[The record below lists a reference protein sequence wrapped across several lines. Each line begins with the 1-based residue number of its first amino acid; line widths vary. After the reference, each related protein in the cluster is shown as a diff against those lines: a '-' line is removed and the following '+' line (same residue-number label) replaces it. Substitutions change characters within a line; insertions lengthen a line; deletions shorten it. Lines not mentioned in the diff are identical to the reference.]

1 MRVVILGAG
10 GVGSVVAGH
19 LARNGVDAIMIARP
33 GHAQAVQQNGPS
45 NSPDCLTFVSR
56 CPRMPMLRQ

>member
-19 LARNGVDAIMIARP
+19 LARNGVDTIMIARP
-33 GHAQAVQQNGPS
+33 GHAQAVSKTVS

-56 CPRMPMLRQ
+56 CPRMLMLQQ

>member
-19 LARNGVDAIMIARP
+19 LARNGVDAIMVARP
-33 GHAQAVQQNGPS
+33 GHAQAVGKMVS
-45 NSPDCLTFVSR
+45 NSPDCLIFVSG
-56 CPRMPMLRQ
+56 CLRMLMLQQ